1 LTIKAVLFDLG
12 DTLNKVDFEHPG
24 EIFQR
29 ILTSLGISKSLD
41 EIKTVWL
48 NVEENT
54 NLPSLFGKLPAEEWG
69 EKWNSLVL
77 KHLGIE
83 ESEELQKTIHS
94 KWNDSISIIPYPETK
109 DVLKELQQRGLKL
122 GLISNGYEEDIHFF
136 LERTGLEKTTFDII
150 VGIDTAQC
158 MKPHPD
164 IFKYALRKLK
174 VRPEEAMF
182 VGDEIEAD
190 YNGAKN
196 VGMYALLIDRTGKQ
210 KQSSLRTIKNLKEI
224 HSHIN
229 RDFFHKP

>member
-1 LTIKAVLFDLG
+1 MGGPLV
-12 DTLNKVDFEHPG
+12 KVDFEHPG

-41 EIKTVWL
+41 ETKTAWL
-48 NVEENT
+48 NVEKNN

-83 ESEELQKTIHS
+83 ESAELHKTIHS
-94 KWNDSISIIPYPETK
+94 KWNDSIGVTLYPETK
-109 DVLKELQQRGLKL
+109 DILKELQQRGLKL

-150 VGIDTAQC
+150 VGVDTVQC
-158 MKPHPD
+158 NKPHPD
-164 IFKYALRKLK
+164 IFKYPLRKLN

-190 YNGAKN
+190 YKGAKN
-196 VGMYALLIDRTGKQ
+196 VGMHALLVDRTEKQ
-210 KQSSLRTIKNLKEI
+210 CDLRTIKNLREI
-224 HSHIN
+224 LSQIDQN
-229 RDFFHKP
+229 LFHKS

>member
-1 LTIKAVLFDLG
+1 MHACI
-12 DTLNKVDFEHPG
+12 EHPA
-24 EIFQR
+24 EIFQI
-29 ILTSLGISKSLD
+29 ILASLGISRSLD

-48 NVEENT
+48 NAEKDT
-54 NLPSLFGKLPAEEWG
+54 NLPSLFGKLPPEEWG

-83 ESEELQKTIHS
+83 ESAELHKTLHS
-94 KWNDSISIIPYPETK
+94 KWNDSMSFTPYPEIK

-182 VGDEIEAD
+182 VGDDVEAD
-190 YNGAKN
+190 YKGAKN
-196 VGMYALLIDRTGKQ
+196 VGMYALLINRTEKQ
-210 KQSSLRTIKNLKEI
+210 KQGDLRTIKNLKEI
-224 HSHIN
+224 LSQIDLGSSTSHKN
-229 RDFFHKP
+229 